1 MTEAD
6 ARDQVRQNQI
16 KELFFLT
23 VLNHLISFLLLSRK
37 NKDKNVIAKNQTSN
51 KKGKDKKT
59 TPEGDRLVAQSIRVE
74 HDNRGQDGLF
84 IGLTP

>member
-16 KELFFLT
+16 KEKFFLT

-37 NKDKNVIAKNQTSN
+37 NKYKNVIAKNQTSN
-51 KKGKDKKT
+51 KKGKDKKKKQ
-59 TPEGDRLVAQSIRVE
+59 RQRVI
-74 HDNRGQDGLF
+74 D
-84 IGLTP
+84 

>member
-51 KKGKDKKT
+51 KKGKDKKNN
-59 TPEGDRLVAQSIRVE
+59 A
-74 HDNRGQDGLF
+74 RG
-84 IGLTP
+84 